1 MHWIVRKLIRLKP
14 WRYVIAGTASL
25 LVYQWFI
32 AYQIGNL
39 KPVHSVSIL
48 DVLGESSLVLFIA
61 VWFLVILQVRQ
72 NNATT
77 YWLGAGFIGM
87 LISGMQDVIDEI
99 IRFPEDAWLDAWLES
114 FPLGVL
120 CLTVGLVLW
129 SREQSLVNLLLQRR
143 SLMFQKTMNVDLQTC
158 LPYAWELP
166 THLNAWSQ
174 PVCLLQCQ
182 WLDYEHWSRSES
194 PHQTTDLRL
203 RLTELLLLNSREGE
217 TLFRISDDG
226 LGLLITNLSS
236 TNVSAE
242 VKRFQQVLTST
253 RWPLSSKGN
262 EPRFKLQGSVFANTD
277 EAIQSLSLS
286 PDRAHLATSASH
298 G

>member
-1 MHWIVRKLIRLKP
+1 MHWIIQKLIRLKP
-14 WRYVIAGTASL
+14 WRYMIVGTVCL
-25 LVYQWFI
+25 LIYQWLI
-32 AYQIGNL
+32 AYQLGHV
-39 KPVHSVSIL
+39 KPVHDISVL

-77 YWLGAGFIGM
+77 CWLAAGFIGM

-120 CLTVGLVLW
+120 CLTVGLFLW
-129 SREQSLVNLLLQRR
+129 SREQSLINLLMQRR
-143 SLMFQKTMNVDLQTC
+143 SLMFQKSMTVDLQTC

-166 THLNAWSQ
+166 TRLNASPD
-174 PVCLLQCQ
+174 PVCLLQFQ
-182 WLDYEHWSRSES
+182 WLDYEHWSRSQS
-194 PHQTTDLRL
+194 TQQTTDLRL
-203 RLTELLLLNSREGE
+203 RWTELLLLNSREGE

-262 EPRFKLQGSVFANTD
+262 EPRFKLQGSVFASTD